1 MPQEHLLPKR
11 AREMSLASFPDAR
24 KSGPGNLD
32 AAAAPVLNLAGLS
45 RGART
50 GLTKT
55 RSETPRLDARD
66 IKILAIL
73 QREGR
78 IPKAALAER
87 VNLSATPCWE
97 RLRRLEE
104 AGIIESYGAQI
115 SLKAFGPVAI
125 VFVETELESHR
136 SEDFARFEQAV
147 RRIPEIVECWAVG
160 GGIDYLC
167 KVVVRNLADYQALI
181 ERMLGDQVGIRR
193 YYSYVVTSA
202 VKNEPM
208 PVNLLAQPTA

>member
-1 MPQEHLLPKR
+1 VSDNLAR
-11 AREMSLASFPDAR
+11 AFSIAG
-24 KSGPGNLD
+24 KSGPEKLD
-32 AAAAPVLNLAGLS
+32 AAGAAVLNSPRLS

-50 GLTKT
+50 GLTNT

-97 RLRRLEE
+97 RLRRLED

-125 VFVETELESHR
+125 VFVEIEIESHR
-136 SEDFARFEQAV
+136 SEDFARFEKAV
-147 RRIPEIVECWAVG
+147 ARIPEIVECWAVG

-167 KVVVRNLADYQALI
+167 KVVVRNLADYQALV
-181 ERMLGDQVGIRR
+181 ERMLAEQVGIRR

-208 PVNLLAQPTA
+208 PVNLLAQP

>member
-1 MPQEHLLPKR
+1 MSDNLAR
-11 AREMSLASFPDAR
+11 AFSIAG
-24 KSGPGNLD
+24 KSGPEKLD
-32 AAAAPVLNLAGLS
+32 AAAAAVLNSPRLS

-50 GLTKT
+50 GLSNT

-97 RLRRLEE
+97 RLRRLED

-125 VFVETELESHR
+125 VFVEIEIESHR
-136 SEDFARFEQAV
+136 SEDFARFEKAV
-147 RRIPEIVECWAVG
+147 ARIPEIVECWAVG

-167 KVVVRNLADYQALI
+167 KVVVRNLADYQALV
-181 ERMLGDQVGIRR
+181 ERMLAEQVGIRR

-208 PVNLLAQPTA
+208 PVNLLAQP

>member
-1 MPQEHLLPKR
+1 MSASGRPLPKPGGDR
-11 AREMSLASFPDAR
+11 PPAALYA
-24 KSGPGNLD
+24 PGNLD
-32 AAAAPVLNLAGLS
+32 AAAVRDLKFGRLATGT
-45 RGART
+45 RT
-50 GLTKT
+50 GVTAS
-55 RSETPRLDARD
+55 RPDTPRLDARD
-66 IKILAIL
+66 IKILSIL

-115 SLKAFGPVAI
+115 SLKAFGPVTM
-125 VFVETELESHR
+125 VFVEIEIDSHR
-136 SEDFARFEQAV
+136 AEDFSRFESAIGD
-147 RRIPEIVECWAVG
+147 IPEIVECWAVG

-167 KVVVRNLADYQALI
+167 KIVVKYLADYQGLI
-181 ERMLGDQVGIRR
+181 ESMLQSDIGIRR

-202 VKNEPM
+202 VKNAPM
-208 PVNLLAQPTA
+208 PVHLLAQPAP

>member
-1 MPQEHLLPKR
+1 MPQ
-11 AREMSLASFPDAR
+11 ARFVPRLEQATS
-24 KSGPGNLD
+24 PGHFSVSENLD
-32 AAAAPVLNLAGLS
+32 AAATAVLNSTGLS
-45 RGART
+45 RGTRT

-66 IKILAIL
+66 IKILGIL

-125 VFVETELESHR
+125 VFVEIEIESHR
-136 SEDFARFEQAV
+136 SEDFARFEGAV
-147 RRIPEIVECWAVG
+147 ARVPEIVECWAVG

-167 KVVVRNLADYQALI
+167 KVVVRNLADYQELV

-208 PVNLLAQPTA
+208 PVSLLAQPTA

>member
-1 MPQEHLLPKR
+1 MSPACFCLP
-11 AREMSLASFPDAR
+11 E
-24 KSGPGNLD
+24 NLD
-32 AAAAPVLNLAGLS
+32 VAAADVLKSPRLS

-125 VFVETELESHR
+125 VFVEIEIESHR
-136 SEDFARFEQAV
+136 SEDFARFEGAV

-167 KVVVRNLADYQALI
+167 KVVVRNLSDYQALV
-181 ERMLGDQVGIRR
+181 ERMLGEQVGIRR

-202 VKNEPM
+202 VKNEPV
-208 PVNLLAQPTA
+208 PISLLVQPTA